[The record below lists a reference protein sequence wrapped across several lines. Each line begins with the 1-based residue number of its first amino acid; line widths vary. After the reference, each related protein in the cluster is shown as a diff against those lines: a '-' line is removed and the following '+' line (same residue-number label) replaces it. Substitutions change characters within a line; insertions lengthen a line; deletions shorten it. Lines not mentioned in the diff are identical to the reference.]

1 MHPLLNNL
9 SDLSDNEVEEK
20 IIDLTRKYWKTNN
33 PEVQNQISITIDTF
47 RIEQEERRTKQKVQ
61 QNELSDDN
69 SLDNLIKVS

>member
-9 SDLSDNEVEEK
+9 SNLTDNELEEK

-47 RIEQEERRTKQKVQ
+47 KVEQEERRTKQKVQ

>member
-47 RIEQEERRTKQKVQ
+47 KIEQEERRTKQKVQ

>member
-9 SDLSDNEVEEK
+9 TDLTDNEVEEK

-33 PEVQNQISITIDTF
+33 PEVQNQISIAIDTF
-47 RIEQEERRTKQKVQ
+47 KIEQEQRRTKQKLQ
-61 QNELSDDN
+61 QNELSDNN